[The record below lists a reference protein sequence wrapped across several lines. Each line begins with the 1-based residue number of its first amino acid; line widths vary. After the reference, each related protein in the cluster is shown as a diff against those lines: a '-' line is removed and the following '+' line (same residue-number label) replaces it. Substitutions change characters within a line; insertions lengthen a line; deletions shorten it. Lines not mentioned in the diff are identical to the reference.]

1 MIEELISK
9 KSGQIDIDDMRK
21 IQSDTIDIY
30 AIKKKKALV
39 NLFKSQVT
47 QADEKEWLKKLEE
60 WDGNFNKDLEV
71 PTFFS
76 MVEHQIFYDLFK

>member
-30 AIKKKKALV
+30 AIIKKRALI

-47 QADEKEWLKKLEE
+47 QVDEKEWLKKLE
-60 WDGNFNKDLEV
+60 
-71 PTFFS
+71 
-76 MVEHQIFYDLFK
+76 